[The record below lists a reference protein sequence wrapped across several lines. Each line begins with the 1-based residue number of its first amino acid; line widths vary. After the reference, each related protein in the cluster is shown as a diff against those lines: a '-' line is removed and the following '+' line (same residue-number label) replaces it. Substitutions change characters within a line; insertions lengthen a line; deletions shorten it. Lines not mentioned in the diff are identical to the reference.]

1 MEERIEG
8 WMDGRTEEQTV
19 RGKNGWK
26 QGRKER
32 KTEIG
37 EEH

>member
-1 MEERIEG
+1 
-8 WMDGRTEEQTV
+8 MDGRTEEQTV